1 MRQFVEELHLAQHI
15 GPIGAQLV
23 HLQHHHLARRP
34 MGHLRER
41 GRERD
46 QFVSYF
52 PWLFNNPASLQFLSH
67 LSFIIMIVWL
77 YWWQPPMRKTL
88 SIRDNRQTVDLLFD
102 KKAESERSSRR
113 HYSNIIHPFPTELLF
128 HPTTRCCCCCCYFR
142 CWWWWICIE
151 WLAEEEE
158 DCDELL
164 LSLIIFSVTI
174 FIIRLGKARPESKFN
189 GRTNF

>member
-67 LSFIIMIVWL
+67 LSFIIMIVW
-77 YWWQPPMRKTL
+77 QPPMRKTL

-128 HPTTRCCCCCCYFR
+128 HPTTRCCCCYFR

-158 DCDELL
+158 ECDELL

-174 FIIRLGKARPESKFN
+174 FIIRLGKARPESKFHQ
-189 GRTNF
+189 FLMA